1 MLRQIGLAV
10 AGPLALAGWSVAP
23 AFASSGPY
31 TNGELVRLEGFILSA
46 EAEALFSRYIHG
58 ELTRSQLNDAVQ
70 QLAYGP
76 SH

>member
-1 MLRQIGLAV
+1 MAIMRTISQDERRRREKAV
-10 AGPLALAGWSVAP
+10 Q
-23 AFASSGPY
+23 FARNS
-31 TNGELVRLEGFILSA
+31 VRLEGFILSA